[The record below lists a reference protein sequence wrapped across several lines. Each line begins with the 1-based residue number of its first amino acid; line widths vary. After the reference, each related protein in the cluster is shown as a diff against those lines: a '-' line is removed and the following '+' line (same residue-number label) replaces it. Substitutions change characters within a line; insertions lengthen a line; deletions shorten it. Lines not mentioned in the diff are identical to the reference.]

1 MQTMKEKILNFLSS
15 RHAGLCDD
23 CISDLLSIFPRATV
37 NLVCN
42 SLSRKK
48 LISRSKEQCQGCKRN
63 KLVNSIAEGKALAIS
78 KQSGVPKEK
87 DEASIGRLWYWE
99 GNLQARLVTWL
110 ASEGYKIR
118 SVADTAARSR
128 GVDIIAEDSNG
139 EPLWISVK
147 GYPNTTQHAQAR
159 HYFSGAIFD
168 LILYRGQ
175 SSSVHLAIGL
185 PAGFSTYENLAQKVQ
200 WMKKTLLAF
209 DIYWVSETGHVRKE

>member
-1 MQTMKEKILNFLSS
+1 MKNREKVLEFLKNN
-15 RHAGLCDD
+15 AGSFCDD
-23 CISDLLSIFPRATV
+23 CISRRTAIFPRATI
-37 NLVCN
+37 NMACN
-42 SLSRKK
+42 SLAAQKQIR
-48 LISRSKEQCQGCKRN
+48 RSDGQCQCCLKY
-63 KLVNSIAEGKALAIS
+63 KLVNQIAEGEVAVMIEQASTSDAS
-78 KQSGVPKEK
+78 KDMTE
-87 DEASIGRLWYWE
+87 GRPWYWE
-99 GNLQARLVTWL
+99 GNLQSKLITWL

-147 GYPNTTQHAQAR
+147 GYPDTTQHAQAR

-200 WMKKTLLAF
+200 WMKKTVLAF